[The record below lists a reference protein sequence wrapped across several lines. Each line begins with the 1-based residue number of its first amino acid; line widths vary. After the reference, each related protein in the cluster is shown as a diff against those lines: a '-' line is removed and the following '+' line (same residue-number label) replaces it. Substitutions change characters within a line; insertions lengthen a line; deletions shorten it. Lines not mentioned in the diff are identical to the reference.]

1 MMAVNV
7 TQKDETLKQII
18 RVCKSARLDLEK
30 DLNPLTTCI
39 ELNPEQISYLVG
51 QDYAYAEVISACES
65 MLGYTGTSMPLEVPN
80 QSEDARQE
88 AADA

>member
-39 ELNPEQISYLVG
+39 ELNPEQISHLVG
-51 QDYAYAEVISACES
+51 QDYAYAEVIAACES
-65 MLGYTGTSMPLEVPN
+65 MLGYSGSMPLEVEN
-80 QSEDARQE
+80 QSEDAKME
-88 AADA
+88 AHHA

>member
-51 QDYAYAEVISACES
+51 QDYAYAEVIAACES
-65 MLGYTGTSMPLEVPN
+65 MLGYTGSMPLEVPN

-88 AADA
+88 GTDA

>member
-7 TQKDETLKQII
+7 TQKDETLKHII
-18 RVCKSARLDLEK
+18 RMCKSARLDLEK

-51 QDYAYAEVISACES
+51 QDYAYAEVITECQS
-65 MLGYTGTSMPLEVPN
+65 MLGYSGSMPSEVPN
-80 QSEDARQE
+80 QSEDAGTE
-88 AADA
+88 EHHA